1 MLQEIITA
9 DNRMI
14 HNNQPI
20 PQLKQD
26 TDITG
31 LKTVAGMLETQ
42 LSVLFFKRT
51 HLQQEIHKY
60 RIRFNEELGEII
72 NEILD
77 IRRKLLFDEK
87 DENPDKSAE
96 YEDAE
101 KDYQEFN
108 ANYKQSKTEF
118 QYHLNEEEKKLMQKL
133 FRKASKLCHPD
144 IVADEMKELAQK
156 VFVQLNNAYFKNDLE
171 KIKDICN
178 QLESQELKF
187 VHITEKL
194 TEYQRLEQ
202 IVKKLENDI
211 KELKKEIFDLEYSDA
226 YLSIKELD
234 NWDLH
239 FEKTRNKLLSDL
251 ENLRLEYAAR

>member
-118 QYHLNEEEKKLMQKL
+118 QYHLCLYCI
-133 FRKASKLCHPD
+133 S
-144 IVADEMKELAQK
+144 
-156 VFVQLNNAYFKNDLE
+156 
-171 KIKDICN
+171 
-178 QLESQELKF
+178 
-187 VHITEKL
+187 T
-194 TEYQRLEQ
+194 
-202 IVKKLENDI
+202 
-211 KELKKEIFDLEYSDA
+211 
-226 YLSIKELD
+226 
-234 NWDLH
+234 
-239 FEKTRNKLLSDL
+239 
-251 ENLRLEYAAR
+251 